1 MAARA
6 HMEKAKLQEF
16 SLECVQPLTIHPTT
30 CLFPVSN
37 ASKQVQ
43 LHPEAAIILPF
54 LCCLDNAT
62 F

>member
-1 MAARA
+1 MAVRA
-6 HMEKAKLQEF
+6 HMEKAKLQEYIPEF
-16 SLECVQPLTIHPTT
+16 VESLTIHPAT

-43 LHPEAAIILPF
+43 LHPEAALILPF

-62 F
+62 S